1 MNVALVSDYS
11 LDDYKDFGYE
21 NKWSTPK
28 GIFNELI
35 NTDRVKKVKW
45 YPFPEKLPNYPF
57 VEILNDIEM
66 KNFNPNIIFYMSC
79 GPRDDS
85 MFNRSVFPNSKLVV
99 DLGDEPQTKPFNKER
114 SENADIVLT
123 PDRDCFNYYKS
134 KGYNAIHTGH
144 WADMNIFFPNEK
156 YEDIYD
162 VTSSMVGNRGST
174 VDYVIKKMGNK
185 FLNKTD
191 LTGEENATLYNSS
204 KIIFQKSRF
213 NEVTRRIFEGMATK
227 KLVITNTLPFSKRL
241 DLFFEEDKEIVLYS
255 NKREAVKKINYYLK
269 NEDKRIEIATN
280 GYNKVKKYY
289 TTKNIVN
296 YIV

>member
-1 MNVALVSDYS
+1 MDLALVSDYS
-11 LDDYKDFGYE
+11 LDDYKDLGYE

-35 NTDRVKKVKW
+35 STDRVKKVKW

-85 MFNRSVFPNSKLVV
+85 MFNKSIFPNSKLVV

-114 SENADIVLT
+114 SKNADIVLT

-134 KGYNAIHTGH
+134 KGYNVIHTGH
-144 WADMNIFFPNEK
+144 WADMNIFFPDEK
-156 YEDIYD
+156 YEEIYD
-162 VTSSMVGNRGST
+162 VTSSMVGNRGPT
-174 VDYVIKKMGNK
+174 VDFVIKKMGNK
-185 FLNKTD
+185 FINKTG
-191 LTGEENATLYNSS
+191 LTGEENAELYNSS
-204 KIIFQKSRF
+204 KIVFQKSRF
-213 NEVTRRIFEGMATK
+213 NEVTRRLFEGMATK
-227 KLVITNTLPFSKRL
+227 KLVITNTLPESKRL

-269 NEDKRIEIATN
+269 NEDKRLEIAMN